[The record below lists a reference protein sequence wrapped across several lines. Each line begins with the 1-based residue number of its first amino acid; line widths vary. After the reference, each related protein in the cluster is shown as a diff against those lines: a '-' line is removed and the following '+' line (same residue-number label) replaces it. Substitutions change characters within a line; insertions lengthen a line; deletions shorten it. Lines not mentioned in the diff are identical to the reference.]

1 MSKPEALRFRF
12 SVPVEDVS
20 VREWV
25 EKQHNLSMSVRQ
37 LIKDYIEANGYTDAT
52 CQPVSQIRGP
62 GRPRG
67 SVTRV
72 ESDEAAAQTPA
83 EASMSQPVQAEPFQP
98 VPPVQPQQPPK
109 TDADMGDFMNNL
121 FQSRADQRG

>member
-52 CQPVSQIRGP
+52 CQPVSQVRGP

-67 SVTRV
+67 SVTRM
-72 ESDEAAAQTPA
+72 EPDEAPVQTPA
-83 EASMSQPVQAEPFQP
+83 EASVAPVAAQQEPFRPAPPAQPVRPES
-98 VPPVQPQQPPK
+98 
-109 TDADMGDFMNNL
+109 DADMGNFMNNL